1 MHVSGTGG
9 SWNLKGSC
17 PYRLPGRFSSDV
29 HGVPLC
35 QESMPHFSICAKSGQ
50 ATSGLCSIHICP
62 AKEGRSKPLLQF
74 SIDHRL
80 LAFKF
85 EKELSERVD

>member
-1 MHVSGTGG
+1 M
-9 SWNLKGSC
+9 
-17 PYRLPGRFSSDV
+17 PGEHAPFLN
-29 HGVPLC
+29 LC
-35 QESMPHFSICAKSGQ
+35 QVWPSHLRPVQYSHLSSK
-50 ATSGLCSIHICP
+50 
-62 AKEGRSKPLLQF
+62 GRKVAKPLLQF